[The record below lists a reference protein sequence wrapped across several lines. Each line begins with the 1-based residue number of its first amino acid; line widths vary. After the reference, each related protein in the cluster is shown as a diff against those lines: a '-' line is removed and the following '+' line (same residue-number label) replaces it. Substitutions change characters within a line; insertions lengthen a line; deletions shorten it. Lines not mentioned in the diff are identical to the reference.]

1 MLLNNEFNV
10 VFPLIIVFF
19 LGYLAQTTGLCMVR
33 GVNELKQGNPA
44 FLLAILLSGT
54 LSWVAALYAFYFDI
68 AIHFKIYSANT
79 WVALGGLLFG
89 LGTAFNQGCG
99 VSTLSKLSRGDLT
112 MIATLLGWLIGWS
125 LLAYLQ
131 INFKPKQLVMPSDTE
146 YSLLLVLSIVLSIWV
161 LLGDSQRRKL
171 WFSMMGIGLLAGF
184 LFLLE
189 PSWPPSGLLND
200 LSGSLLGVDGRNM
213 PSMTRFAIFVS
224 LITGM
229 AIAAWHNNR
238 FKLQLPNIKQNT
250 LHLVAGV
257 FMGLGASLAV
267 GGNDSQLLLAL
278 PAFSPAGFVAV
289 SAMLIGIWVGL
300 LIRERY
306 LIKDYKVNI
315 Q

>member
-1 MLLNNEFNV
+1 MMLSNELIV
-10 VFPLIIVFF
+10 LVPLIIVFF

-33 GVNELKQGNPA
+33 GVNELKQGNPS

-54 LSWVAALYAFYFDI
+54 LSWVAVLYAFYFDI
-68 AIHFKIYSANT
+68 AIHFKIYSANI
-79 WVALGGLLFG
+79 WVALGGIIFG

-125 LLAYLQ
+125 LLANLS
-131 INFKPKQLVMPSDTE
+131 INFTPKQLAMPSEVE
-146 YSLLLVLSIVLSIWV
+146 YSLLLVLSLVLSIWV
-161 LLGDSQRRKL
+161 LLGDSRRKKL

-200 LSGSLLGVDGRNM
+200 LSGSLLGVDGKVM
-213 PSMTRFAIFVS
+213 PSMTRFVIF
-224 LITGM
+224 LALLTGM
-229 AIAAWHNNR
+229 AIAAWRTRR
-238 FKLQLPNIKQNT
+238 FKLELPNIKQNT

-289 SAMLIGIWVGL
+289 FSMLVGIWAGL
-300 LIRERY
+300 Y
-306 LIKDYKVNI
+306 IKDKFKA
-315 Q
+315 

>member
-1 MLLNNEFNV
+1 MLNDVLLLLL
-10 VFPLIIVFF
+10 PLTIVFL

-68 AIHFKIYSANT
+68 AIHFKIYSANV
-79 WVALGGLLFG
+79 WVAIGGLLFG

-99 VSTLSKLSRGDLT
+99 VSTLSKLSRGNLK
-112 MIATLLGWLIGWS
+112 MIATIIGWLVGWS
-125 LLAYLQ
+125 LLANLA
-131 INFKPKQLVMPSDTE
+131 INFKPKQLPLPSNIE
-146 YSLLLVLSIVLSIWV
+146 YFILLVMSIAVSIWV
-161 LLGDSQRRKL
+161 LLGDSSRKKL
-171 WFSMMGIGLLAGF
+171 WFGMMGIGLLAGF

-200 LSGSLLGVDGRNM
+200 LSGALLGVDGKNM
-213 PSMTRFAIFVS
+213 PSMSRYAIFLS

-229 AIAAWHNNR
+229 ALAAWRTRR
-238 FKLQLPNIKQNT
+238 FKLELPNIKQNT

-289 SAMLIGIWVGL
+289 SSMLVGIAVGL
-300 LIRERY
+300 
-306 LIKDYKVNI
+306 KVFKSLKF
-315 Q
+315 

>member
-1 MLLNNEFNV
+1 MVFSNPAIV
-10 VFPLIIVFF
+10 VFTLTLMFM

-33 GVNELKQGNPA
+33 GVNELKQGNPT

-54 LSWVAALYAFYFDI
+54 FSWLAVLYAFYFDI
-68 AIHFKIYSANT
+68 AIHFKIYSANI
-79 WVALGGLLFG
+79 WVAAGGILFG

-125 LLAYLQ
+125 LLANLS
-131 INFKPKQLVMPSDTE
+131 INFTPKQLAMPSEVE
-146 YSLLLVLSIVLSIWV
+146 YSILFVLSIAVSIWV
-161 LLGDSQRRKL
+161 LFGDSRRKKL

-200 LSGSLLGVDGRNM
+200 LSGSLLGVEGKFM
-213 PSMTRFAIFVS
+213 PSMTRFAIFLA

-229 AIAAWHNNR
+229 AIAAWRTRR
-238 FKLQLPNIKQNT
+238 FKLILPNIQQNS
-250 LHLVAGV
+250 LHLVAGI
-257 FMGLGASLAV
+257 FMGMGASLAV

-278 PAFSPAGFVAV
+278 PAFSPAGFTAV
-289 SAMLIGIWVGL
+289 FSMLVGIWAGL
-300 LIRERY
+300 Y
-306 LIKDYKVNI
+306 IKDNFKT
-315 Q
+315 